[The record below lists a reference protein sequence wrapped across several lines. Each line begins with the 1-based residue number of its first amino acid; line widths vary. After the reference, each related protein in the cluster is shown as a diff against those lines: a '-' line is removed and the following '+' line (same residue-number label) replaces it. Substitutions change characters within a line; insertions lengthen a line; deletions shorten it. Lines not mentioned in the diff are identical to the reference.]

1 VPTSPVSEHRA
12 SCKADDRAQARH
24 VFVLDVIGKGANHL
38 DLDSPAQEK
47 RLFDDARIDAGH
59 KRL

>member
-1 VPTSPVSEHRA
+1 M
-12 SCKADDRAQARH
+12 
-24 VFVLDVIGKGANHL
+24 FVLDVIGKGANHL